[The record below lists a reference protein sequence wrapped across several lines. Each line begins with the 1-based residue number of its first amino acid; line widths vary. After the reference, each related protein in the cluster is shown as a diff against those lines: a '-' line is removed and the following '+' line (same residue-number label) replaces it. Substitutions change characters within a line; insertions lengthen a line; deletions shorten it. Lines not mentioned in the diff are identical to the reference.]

1 MTTYAPEGQSSFNNV
16 PISDSG
22 ANIPQQIKEVDRN
35 QKFKLFEC
43 LQALVKGRL
52 PTNDQIDNFL
62 AMAQS
67 STALESRAHMLSA
80 DGQSLYKDFQELMR
94 TTRGIVYEKNE
105 QELFQNFIY
114 HCTQASDSV
123 GAQNVQAPDM
133 SVGVNSRTA
142 KKEGKD
148 TLDSMVAVAKLVTT
162 NAEFRAIIQ
171 ELFMLAKEIFS
182 DGTEKV
188 AQTANMASEKLSA
201 KTNVISANATDSV
214 QTGGSKLQDGI
225 QKATDMVQNLLG
237 SAQEDPINT
246 ARETREDIA
255 DQSNAS
261 KDYAQM
267 RAADMRQHLAQQ
279 TGEFKARAQAQ
290 ATQAQEDAKVYANS
304 KMPAEKRHALI
315 ERLKTVVGQ
324 IQADPQYQ
332 NAINA
337 IMNLVGTWRQR
348 AQKPTDSITTEAN
361 RVIQDPNVEAAILE
375 FQVILQRWAQG
386 YSLDPIIA
394 LIQNIWTKTK
404 VDPELNQFANNL
416 STFIS
421 RAVREPNYVTSQYI
435 NADAEALIDYGRALL
450 SAKYKS
456 DTEAV
461 LNEGQIF
468 FEKLNNDPKAKEVA
482 ANFQKFAKHLF
493 YDSRGKL
500 KFKPHL
506 FDDFR
511 YVVMPAMFESF
522 QFIPIP
528 RIEYSDMKVDLM
540 FDNMILTSTDLL
552 PRLIEVNMNNQFRM
566 VPRGA
571 NKNDRSKD
579 VSKHEFNMIIN
590 GLEAN
595 IRDVDYFVRTKEGF
609 KFKDHGIAD
618 ILISKKG
625 MDIKVMGRK
634 TPETVET
641 PSLIAIDSVKV
652 KINALAIKMR
662 NSEHPALY
670 ALARPFIKAAVKK
683 AVANALETQIKEALT
698 SGDKALATSI
708 RDTRIKTGKNTFG
721 ALVDSAT
728 SFVTSKVNPDAKT
741 KAENERKTNQGHY
754 DRTSR
759 VIFDE
764 DGLCVLDPIKH
775 MELKVGQPLHEDPNA
790 MAAMPVAAPWVSTA
804 FDMTDM
810 HIKGQ
815 QQQQLPGMR
824 RTHGSLAM

>member
-1 MTTYAPEGQSSFNNV
+1 
-16 PISDSG
+16 
-22 ANIPQQIKEVDRN
+22 QQLKEVDRN

-43 LQALVKGRL
+43 LQALAKGRL

-80 DGQSLYKDFQELMR
+80 DGQSLYKDFQELVR
-94 TTRGIVYEKNE
+94 TARGIVYEKNE

-114 HCTQASDSV
+114 HCTQVSDSV

-133 SVGVNSRTA
+133 NVGVSSRKA
-142 KKEGKD
+142 KKEGRE
-148 TLDSMVAVAKLVTT
+148 TLDSMVDVAKLVTT
-162 NAEFRAIIQ
+162 NSDFRTILQ
-171 ELFMLAKEIFS
+171 ELFQLAQEIFS
-182 DGTEKV
+182 EGAGKV
-188 AQTANMASEKLSA
+188 AQNASMASEKLSA
-201 KTNVISANATDSV
+201 KANVVSANATDAV
-214 QTGGSKLQDGI
+214 QTGGSELQGGI
-225 QKATDMVQNLLG
+225 QQANDRVQNFLG

-246 ARETREDIA
+246 ALDTREDIA

-261 KDYAQM
+261 KDYAQK
-267 RAADMRQHLAQQ
+267 RAAEMKMHLAQQ

-304 KMPAEKRHALI
+304 KMPPERRQALI
-315 ERLKTVVGQ
+315 ERLKAIVGQ

-332 NAINA
+332 NAISS
-337 IMNLVGTWRQR
+337 IMSLVGTWRQR
-348 AQKPTDSITTEAN
+348 AQKPADNITTEASK
-361 RVIQDPNVEAAILE
+361 VIQDPNVEAAILE

-394 LIQNIWTKTK
+394 HIQNLWTKTMA
-404 VDPELNQFANNL
+404 DPELKQFANNL
-416 STFIS
+416 SAFMT
-421 RAVREPNYVTSQYI
+421 RAVREPNYVTSQTV
-435 NADAEALIDYGRALL
+435 NADAEALMDHGRALL
-450 SAKYKS
+450 NVKYKS

-461 LNEGQIF
+461 LNEGQNF

-493 YDSRGKL
+493 YDSHGKL

-511 YVVMPAMFESF
+511 YVVMPAMLESF

-528 RIEYSDMKVDLM
+528 RIEYSDMKVDFM

-552 PRLIEVNMNNQFRM
+552 PRLFEVNMNNQFRM

-579 VSKHEFNMIIN
+579 ANKHDFNMIIK

-609 KFKDHGIAD
+609 KFKDKGIAD
-618 ILISKKG
+618 ILINRKG

-641 PSLIAIDSVKV
+641 PSLVTIDNVKV
-652 KINALAIKMR
+652 IIHSLNIKMR
-662 NSEHPALY
+662 NSKHPVLY
-670 ALARPFIKAAVKK
+670 AFAQPFIKTAVKK
-683 AVANALETQIKEALT
+683 AVTSALETQIKEAL
-698 SGDKALATSI
+698 
-708 RDTRIKTGKNTFG
+708 
-721 ALVDSAT
+721 
-728 SFVTSKVNPDAKT
+728 
-741 KAENERKTNQGHY
+741 
-754 DRTSR
+754 
-759 VIFDE
+759 
-764 DGLCVLDPIKH
+764 
-775 MELKVGQPLHEDPNA
+775 
-790 MAAMPVAAPWVSTA
+790 
-804 FDMTDM
+804 
-810 HIKGQ
+810 
-815 QQQQLPGMR
+815 
-824 RTHGSLAM
+824 

>member
-1 MTTYAPEGQSSFNNV
+1 MSTNASEGQSSFHHV
-16 PISDSG
+16 PIADSG
-22 ANIPQQIKEVDRN
+22 AKIPQQLKEADRN

-67 STALESRAHMLSA
+67 SSSLDSRAHMLSA

-114 HCTQASDSV
+114 HCTQATDSV

-133 SVGVNSRTA
+133 NVGVSSRKA
-142 KKEGKD
+142 KKEGKE

-162 NAEFRAIIQ
+162 NADFRTILH
-171 ELFMLAKEIFS
+171 ELFLLAKEIFS
-182 DGTEKV
+182 EGSEKV
-188 AQTANMASEKLSA
+188 AQTATSASENLSA
-201 KTNVISANATDSV
+201 KTDEVSASATNAA

-225 QKATDMVQNLLG
+225 QKATDMVQNLIS
-237 SAQEDPINT
+237 SAQEDPTGT
-246 ARETREDIA
+246 ARETREDLSE
-255 DQSNAS
+255 QSNAS
-261 KDYAQM
+261 KD
-267 RAADMRQHLAQQ
+267 LAKERSDEMKKRLGKQ

-290 ATQAQEDAKVYANS
+290 LTQAQKDAKVYANS
-304 KMPAEKRHALI
+304 KMPVEKRHELI
-315 ERLKTVVGQ
+315 ERLKVIIGQ

-332 NAINA
+332 NAISS
-337 IMNLVGTWRQR
+337 IMSLVGTWRQR
-348 AQKPTDSITTEAN
+348 AQKPADSITVEAN
-361 RVIQDPNVEAAILE
+361 KVTNDPNVEAAILE
-375 FQVILQRWAQG
+375 FKVILQRWAQG
-386 YSLDPIIA
+386 YGLDPIIGH
-394 LIQNIWTKTK
+394 IQNMWTKTM
-404 VDPELNQFANNL
+404 VDPELNQFANNV
-416 STFIS
+416 SGFMT
-421 RAVREPNYVTSQYI
+421 RAVREPNYVTSQGI
-435 NADAEALIDYGRALL
+435 NADAEALIDHGQAILN
-450 SAKYKS
+450 AKYKP

-468 FEKLNNDPKAKEVA
+468 LEKLNNDPKSKEVA
-482 ANFQKFAKHLF
+482 ANFQQFAKHLF
-493 YDSRGKL
+493 YDDRGKL

-511 YVVMPAMFESF
+511 YVVMPAMLESF

-552 PRLIEVNMNNQFRM
+552 PRLLEVNMNNQFRM
-566 VPRGA
+566 VPRGVP
-571 NKNDRSKD
+571 KNDRSKD
-579 VSKHEFNMIIN
+579 SNKHDFNMIIK

-618 ILISKKG
+618 ILIHKKG
-625 MDIKVMGRK
+625 MDIKVNGSK
-634 TPETVET
+634 TPETVEV
-641 PSLIAIDSVKV
+641 PSLVTIDHVKV
-652 KINALAIKMR
+652 KIHSLSIKMR

-670 ALARPFIKAAVKK
+670 ALAQPFIKTAVKK
-683 AVANALETQIKEALT
+683 AVAHALETQIKQALT

-708 RDTRIKTGKNTFG
+708 RDTRIKTGKNTFS

-728 SFVTSKVNPDAKT
+728 SFVTSKVHPDAKT
-741 KAENERKTNQGHY
+741 KAANERKKNQGHY

-764 DGLCVLDPIKH
+764 DGLCVLDPVKH
-775 MELKVGQPLHEDPNA
+775 IELKVGQPLHEDPNA

-810 HIKGQ
+810 QIKG
-815 QQQQLPGMR
+815 QQQLPGMQR
-824 RTHGSLAM
+824 SRGTLAM

>member
-1 MTTYAPEGQSSFNNV
+1 MSTYAPEGQSSFRDV

-22 ANIPQQIKEVDRN
+22 ANIPQQLKEVDRS

-52 PTNDQIDNFL
+52 PTNDQVDNFL

-67 STALESRAHMLSA
+67 STTLESRAHMLSA

-114 HCTQASDSV
+114 HCTQVSDSV
-123 GAQNVQAPDM
+123 GAQNIQAPDM
-133 SVGVNSRTA
+133 SVGVTSRKA
-142 KKEGKD
+142 KKEGKE

-162 NAEFRAIIQ
+162 NSDFRTILQ

-182 DGTEKV
+182 DSAEKL
-188 AQTANMASEKLSA
+188 AQTATMAGENLSA
-201 KTNVISANATDSV
+201 KTNVISANASDAV
-214 QTGGSKLQDGI
+214 QTGEAMLQDRI
-225 QKATDMVQNLLG
+225 QMTTDNVQNVIG
-237 SAQEDPINT
+237 SAQEDPFNT
-246 ARETREDIA
+246 ASKTLEDIT
-255 DQSNAS
+255 DQSQAS
-261 KDYAQM
+261 MDYSQK
-267 RAADMRQHLAQQ
+267 RAAEMKKNLAQQ
-279 TGEFKARAQAQ
+279 TDEYKARAQAH
-290 ATQAQEDAKVYANS
+290 ATQAQKDAMAYASS
-304 KMPAEKRHALI
+304 KMPAERRHYLI
-315 ERLKTVVGQ
+315 ERLKVIVGQ

-332 NAINA
+332 NAINS
-337 IMNLVGTWRQR
+337 IMNLFGTWRQR
-348 AQKPTDSITTEAN
+348 ARKPAGNITTEATK
-361 RVIQDPNVEAAILE
+361 VIQDPNVEAAILE
-375 FQVILQRWAQG
+375 FKVILQRWAQG
-386 YSLDPIIA
+386 YGLDPIIA
-394 LIQNIWTKTK
+394 HIQNMWTMTMA
-404 VDPELNQFANNL
+404 DPELNQFAND
-416 STFIS
+416 IS
-421 RAVREPNYVTSQYI
+421 GFMTRAVREPNYVTSQYI
-435 NADAEALIDYGRALL
+435 NSDAGVLIDNGWALL
-450 SAKYKS
+450 NIKYKS
-456 DTEAV
+456 DTDAV
-461 LNEGQIF
+461 LTEGQIF
-468 FEKLNNDPKAKEVA
+468 LEKLNTDPMAKEVA
-482 ANFQKFAKHLF
+482 ANFQKFATHLF
-493 YDSRGKL
+493 YDSHGKL

-511 YVVMPAMFESF
+511 YVFMPAMLESF

-540 FDNMILTSTDLL
+540 FDNIILTSTDLL
-552 PRLIEVNMNNQFRM
+552 PRLFEVNMNNQFRM

-579 VSKHEFNMIIN
+579 ADKHDFNMFIK

-618 ILISKKG
+618 ILIYKKG
-625 MDIKVMGRK
+625 MDVRVVGRK

-641 PSLIAIDSVKV
+641 PSLVTIDHVKV
-652 KINALAIKMR
+652 KIHSLSIKMR
-662 NSEHPALY
+662 RSEHPALY
-670 ALARPFIKAAVKK
+670 ALAQPFIKTIVKN
-683 AVANALETQIKEALT
+683 AVASALETQIKEALT
-698 SGDKALATSI
+698 SGDKTLATSI

-721 ALVDSAT
+721 ALIDTAT
-728 SFVTSKVNPDAKT
+728 SFVTDKVNPDAKT
-741 KAENERKTNQGHY
+741 KAENERKKNRGHY

-759 VIFDE
+759 VIFDQ

-810 HIKGQ
+810 PIKGQ
-815 QQQQLPGMR
+815 RQLLGMR
-824 RTHGSLAM
+824 RTPGSLAM

>member
-1 MTTYAPEGQSSFNNV
+1 MSTYAPEGQSSFHHV

-22 ANIPQQIKEVDRN
+22 ASIPQQLKQVDRN

-43 LQALVKGRL
+43 LQALVQGRL

-67 STALESRAHMLSA
+67 STALESRQHMLSA
-80 DGQSLYKDFQELMR
+80 DGQALYKDFQELVR

-123 GAQNVQAPDM
+123 GAQNVNAPDM
-133 SVGVNSRTA
+133 SVGVNSQKA
-142 KKEGKD
+142 KKEGKE

-162 NAEFRAIIQ
+162 NADFRAILQ
-171 ELFMLAKEIFS
+171 ELFTLAKEIFS
-182 DGTEKV
+182 EGTEKV
-188 AQTANMASEKLSA
+188 AQSATTASEKFST
-201 KTNVISANATDSV
+201 KTNEISANASDAT
-214 QTGGSKLQDGI
+214 QTGGSKLQEGI
-225 QKATDMVQNLLG
+225 QKATDMVQGFIGN
-237 SAQEDPINT
+237 AQEDPINT

-255 DQSNAS
+255 NQSNAS
-261 KDYAQM
+261 KEYAQK
-267 RAADMRQHLAQQ
+267 RSTDMKKHLAQQ
-279 TGEFKARAQAQ
+279 TEDFKARAQAQ
-290 ATQAQEDAKVYANS
+290 ATQARDDAKVYASS
-304 KMPAEKRHALI
+304 KMPPERRRDLI
-315 ERLKTVVGQ
+315 ERLKAVIGQ

-332 NAINA
+332 NAINS

-348 AQKPTDSITTEAN
+348 AQQPTDNITTEAN
-361 RVIQDPNVEAAILE
+361 KIQMWRRR
-375 FQVILQRWAQG
+375 FSRWAQG
-386 YSLDPIIA
+386 YGLDPIIGYV
-394 LIQNIWTKTK
+394 QNMWRKTMT
-404 VDPELNQFANNL
+404 DPELNQFLNNL
-416 STFIS
+416 SEFMT
-421 RAVREPNYVTSQYI
+421 RAVREPNYVTSQHI
-435 NADAEALIDYGRALL
+435 NADAEALMNHGQNLL
-450 SAKYKS
+450 KVKYKP

-468 FEKLNNDPKAKEVA
+468 LDKLNNDPKSKEVA

-493 YDSRGKL
+493 YDKNGKL

-511 YVVMPAMFESF
+511 YVFMPAMLESF
-522 QFIPIP
+522 HFIPIP

-552 PRLIEVNMNNQFRM
+552 PRLFEVNMNNQIRM

-579 VSKHEFNMIIN
+579 ANKHDFNMLIK

-618 ILISKKG
+618 ILINRKG
-625 MDIKVMGRK
+625 LDIKVMGHK
-634 TPETVET
+634 TPETAEV
-641 PSLIAIDSVKV
+641 PSLVTIDNVKV
-652 KINALAIKMR
+652 KVHSLTIKMR
-662 NSEHPALY
+662 HSEHSALY
-670 ALARPFIKAAVKK
+670 ALAQPFIKSVVKK
-683 AVANALETQIKEALT
+683 AVAHALETQIKEALT

-741 KAENERKTNQGHY
+741 KAENERKKNQGHY
-754 DRTSR
+754 NRTSR
-759 VIFDE
+759 VIFDQ
-764 DGLCVLDPIKH
+764 DGLCVLDPVKH

-810 HIKGQ
+810 QVKGQ
-815 QQQQLPGMR
+815 QQHLPGTR
-824 RTHGSLAM
+824 RTRGSLAM

>member
-1 MTTYAPEGQSSFNNV
+1 MSTYAPEGQSSFHQV

-22 ANIPQQIKEVDRN
+22 AHIPQQLKQVDRN

-43 LQALVKGRL
+43 LQALVQGRL
-52 PTNDQIDNFL
+52 PTNDQLDNFL

-67 STALESRAHMLSA
+67 STALESRQHMLSA
-80 DGQSLYKDFQELMR
+80 DGQSLYKDFQELVR

-123 GAQNVQAPDM
+123 GAQNVSAPDM
-133 SVGVNSRTA
+133 SVGVSSQKA
-142 KKEGKD
+142 KKEGKE

-162 NAEFRAIIQ
+162 NADFRTILQ
-171 ELFMLAKEIFS
+171 ELFTLAKEVFS
-182 DGTEKV
+182 EGSQKA
-188 AQTANMASEKLSA
+188 AQSATTASEKFST
-201 KTNVISANATDSV
+201 KTNEISANATDAT
-214 QTGGSKLQDGI
+214 QTGGSKLQEGI
-225 QKATDMVQNLLG
+225 QKATNMVQGIVGN
-237 SAQEDPINT
+237 AQEDPINT
-246 ARETREDIA
+246 ARETRDDIA
-255 DQSNAS
+255 NQSSAS
-261 KDYAQM
+261 KEYAQK
-267 RAADMRQHLAQQ
+267 RSADMKKQLAQQ
-279 TGEFKARAQAQ
+279 TEDFKVRAQSQ
-290 ATQAQEDAKVYANS
+290 ATQARDDAKVYANS
-304 KMPAEKRHALI
+304 KMPPERRRALI
-315 ERLKTVVGQ
+315 ERLKAIVGQ

-332 NAINA
+332 NAINS

-348 AQKPTDSITTEAN
+348 SQQPAGNITTEASK
-361 RVIQDPNVEAAILE
+361 VIQDPNVEAAILE
-375 FQVILQRWAQG
+375 FKVILQRWAQG
-386 YSLDPIIA
+386 YGLDPIIGYV
-394 LIQNIWTKTK
+394 QNMWRKTM
-404 VDPELNQFANNL
+404 VDPELNQYLNNL
-416 STFIS
+416 SGFMT
-421 RAVREPNYVTSQYI
+421 RAVREPNYVTSQQI
-435 NADAEALIDYGRALL
+435 NADAEALMNHGQTLL
-450 SAKYKS
+450 EVKYKP

-468 FEKLNNDPKAKEVA
+468 LDKLNNDPKSKEVA

-493 YDSRGKL
+493 YDNNGKL

-511 YVVMPAMFESF
+511 YVFMPAMLESF

-552 PRLIEVNMNNQFRM
+552 PRLFEVNMNNQLRM

-579 VSKHEFNMIIN
+579 ANKHDFNMLIQ

-609 KFKDHGIAD
+609 KFKDQGIAD
-618 ILISKKG
+618 ILINKKG

-634 TPETVET
+634 SPETVEA
-641 PSLIAIDSVKV
+641 PSLVTIDNVQV
-652 KINALAIKMR
+652 KIHALTIKMH

-670 ALARPFIKAAVKK
+670 ALAQPFIKSVVKK
-683 AVANALETQIKEALT
+683 AVAHALETQIKEALT
-698 SGDKALATSI
+698 SGDKAVATSI

-728 SFVTSKVNPDAKT
+728 SFVTNKVNPDAKT
-741 KAENERKTNQGHY
+741 KAENERKKNQGHY
-754 DRTSR
+754 NRTSR
-759 VIFDE
+759 VIFDQ

-810 HIKGQ
+810 QVKGQ
-815 QQQQLPGMR
+815 QHLPGTR
-824 RTHGSLAM
+824 RTRGSLAM